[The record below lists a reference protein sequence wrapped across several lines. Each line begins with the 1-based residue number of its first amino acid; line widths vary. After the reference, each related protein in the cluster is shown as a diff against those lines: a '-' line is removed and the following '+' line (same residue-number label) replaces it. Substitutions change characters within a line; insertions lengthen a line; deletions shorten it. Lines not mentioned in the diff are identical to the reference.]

1 MNVAFRQCFVCT
13 LVCVL
18 GSSLFGQKDT
28 VELGSVE
35 IFATEI
41 RSKNIGGQ
49 SHNWSTA
56 QLKNSVASNIADLLQ
71 QESNTFIKSY
81 GLGSLATSSIRGGS
95 AGHTLV
101 LWNGLPLQSPML
113 GLLDLSL
120 LPLNAVEEVSLQKGG
135 NTALWGSGAI
145 GGTVSLNNS
154 PDYSSNLQAS
164 IFSEI
169 GSFGRWQQQGQV
181 KVGNKNFQSHSKFS
195 HLQAEN
201 NFKYTIAP
209 DFPKREQSNA
219 RLSQQN
225 LLQDFYWKK
234 GKHELEAHYWYQQ
247 SERQIPPTN
256 VQNRSE
262 AHQNDESHRA
272 ILNWKY
278 FDYNSLFRTKIG
290 LFKERLNYFDDQILL
305 ESKSQFSTLF
315 AEFSNQWQWGNQ
327 QQLYVGTTQS
337 FAQATSVNYEQQV
350 REHRSAFFAFH
361 QIRQGKWAVKS
372 SLRQELIDGKIVP
385 LVPNLGVEYQILPS
399 LKANLKISK
408 NYRLPT
414 LNDRFWRPGG
424 NENLLPENGW
434 SEEVGLKSKFKKEEW
449 VLETNTSIFNRN
461 IDNWILWSIQE
472 GQRFWSANNIAKVW
486 SRGVEQRLSFEKKEW
501 FKLILGYDYIRSTNQ
516 IALTLPK
523 IAAGSQLFYTPE
535 HQGFIKANFYWKD
548 VRASYQHQFVGA
560 TLGINENLE
569 SYQIGNARLQ
579 YQLQKGKYD
588 GQLFLNIHNLWDTD
602 YFIIERRPMPGRH
615 YVVGIRLMIGDEN
628 RL

>member
-1 MNVAFRQCFVCT
+1 MKTTLGRWILGLVFCLWSHVVFGQQDTIEMESVEVFATKIRAQNVGGQNQSWSTEQLNRLASSNVA
-13 LVCVL
+13 
-18 GSSLFGQKDT
+18 
-28 VELGSVE
+28 E
-35 IFATEI
+35 
-41 RSKNIGGQ
+41 
-49 SHNWSTA
+49 
-56 QLKNSVASNIADLLQ
+56 LLQ
-71 QESNTFIKSY
+71 QESNTYIKSY

-145 GGTVSLNNS
+145 GGTIGLNNQ
-154 PDYSSNLQAS
+154 PNYSSTFQANVL
-164 IFSEI
+164 SEI

-181 KVGNKNFQSHSKFS
+181 KLGNNEFQSHTKLS

-209 DFPKREQSNA
+209 DLPKREQSNA

-225 LLQDFYWKK
+225 FLQNFYWNND
-234 GKHELEAHYWYQQ
+234 KHEFEAHYWYQQ

-256 VQNRSE
+256 VQTRSK

-278 FDYNSLFRTKIG
+278 FAYHSIFRAKFG
-290 LFKERLNYFDDQILL
+290 LFKEYLDYFDDQILL
-305 ESKSQFSTLF
+305 ESKSQFTTLF
-315 AEFSNQWQWGNQ
+315 AEFSNQWQWKNQ
-327 QQLYVGTTQS
+327 QQLYIGTTQS
-337 FAQATSVNYEQQV
+337 FTQAVSAGYENQV
-350 REHRSAFFAFH
+350 REHRSAFLIFH
-361 QIRQGKWAVKS
+361 QLSRGKWFFKT
-372 SLRQELIDGKIVP
+372 SLRQELVDGSLVP
-385 LVPNLGVEYQILPS
+385 LVPSLGLEYQISPVFT
-399 LKANLKISK
+399 ANFKISK

-424 NENLLPENGW
+424 NEDLLAENGW
-434 SEEVGLKSKFKKEEW
+434 SEEVGLKSKLKKDVW
-449 VLETNTSIFNRN
+449 ILETNTSIFNRN

-472 GQRFWSANNIAKVW
+472 GQQFWSANNIAKVW
-486 SRGVEQRLSFEKKEW
+486 SRGVEQRLSLENKGW

-516 IALTLPK
+516 ITLTFPK

-535 HQGFIKANFYWKD
+535 HQGFVKINFHWKD
-548 VRASYQHQFVGA
+548 FAISYQHQFVGA
-560 TLGINENLE
+560 SLGINDDLPA
-569 SYQIGNARLQ
+569 YQIANARLQ
-579 YQLQKGKYD
+579 YQLQKGKYTS
-588 GQLFLNIHNLWDTD
+588 QLFFNVHNLWNTD

-615 YVVGIRLMIGDEN
+615 YSLGARILFIKN
-628 RL
+628 